1 MAKKSNESENLQP
14 RRNGRPTQ
22 EETVEN
28 WYHVASL
35 HVMKGYS
42 QSKAF
47 MTVYGT
53 ANANYATRLFHNPR
67 FLAIV
72 NRLRLS
78 MALDDESVRK
88 NIEAL
93 YLQTITSPDEQI
105 KNKLTAAAQWQKL
118 RGLESQ
124 KVEIRSEVDDFI
136 LEQLK
141 KCELAMKEQAEIRA
155 AKGRTLRPELIE
167 ASVEIEG
174 DS

>member
-1 MAKKSNESENLQP
+1 MARKSNAKENLQP
-14 RRNGRPTQ
+14 RKIGRPTQ

-42 QSKAF
+42 QSKAY

-93 YLQTITSPDEQI
+93 YLETITSPDEQI

-118 RGLESQ
+118 RGLESH
-124 KVEIRSEVDDFI
+124 KVEISSEVDDLI

-141 KCELAMKEQAEIRA
+141 RCELAMQEQAKIRA
-155 AKGRTLRPELIE
+155 AKGRTLRAELIE
-167 ASVEIEG
+167 APVENGEE
-174 DS
+174 